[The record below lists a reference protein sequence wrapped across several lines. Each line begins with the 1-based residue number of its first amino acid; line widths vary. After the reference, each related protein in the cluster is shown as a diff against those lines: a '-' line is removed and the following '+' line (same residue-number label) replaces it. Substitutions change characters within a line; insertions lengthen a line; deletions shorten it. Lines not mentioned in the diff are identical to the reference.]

1 MRKFPDSSFGSTG
14 GVKSSGVDYSAAFDN
29 KDIKKLKPEEDDT
42 AKVNG
47 YTNNFYSQPP
57 LFAYNNAPGDEGGF
71 QA

>member
-1 MRKFPDSSFGSTG
+1 MRKFPDASIGGTG
-14 GVKSSGVDYSAAFDN
+14 GVKSSGIDYSAFD